1 MVKIDYRDLGSIA
14 TITLSSTVFE
24 FRRHNRVVDTALFL
38 NSVSAKRSG
47 LFFMKT
53 VLSGRSA
60 PMLKVYKIALQEM
73 AR

>member
-1 MVKIDYRDLGSIA
+1 MKIDYQDHGA
-14 TITLSSTVFE
+14 TASVTLTSTVFE
-24 FRRHNRVVDTALFL
+24 LRRHNRVVDTALFL
-38 NSVSAKRSG
+38 NSISAHRGG

>member
-1 MVKIDYRDLGSIA
+1 MKIDYQDHGA
-14 TITLSSTVFE
+14 TASITLTSTLFE
-24 FRRHNRVVDTALFL
+24 LRRHNRVVDTALFL
-38 NSVSAKRSG
+38 TSISAHRSG

-60 PMLKVYKIALQEM
+60 AVLKAYKVALREM

>member
-1 MVKIDYRDLGSIA
+1 MKIDYQDHGA
-14 TITLSSTVFE
+14 TASITLTSTVFE

-38 NSVSAKRSG
+38 TSVSAYYSG
-47 LFFMKT
+47 FFFMKT

-60 PMLKVYKIALQEM
+60 AVLKAYKIVLREM

>member
-1 MVKIDYRDLGSIA
+1 MKIDYQDHGA
-14 TITLSSTVFE
+14 TASITLTSTVFE

-38 NSVSAKRSG
+38 TSISAHRSG

-60 PMLKVYKIALQEM
+60 AVLKAYKVVLREM

>member
-1 MVKIDYRDLGSIA
+1 VKIDYRDLGSIA

-24 FRRHNRVVDTALFL
+24 FRRHNRVADTALFL
-38 NSVSAKRSG
+38 TSVSAKRSG

-60 PMLKVYKIALQEM
+60 AVLKAYKVVLREM

>member
-1 MVKIDYRDLGSIA
+1 MKIDYQDHGA
-14 TITLSSTVFE
+14 TASITLTSTVFE
-24 FRRHNRVVDTALFL
+24 FRRHNRVIDTALFL
-38 NSVSAKRSG
+38 TSVSAHRSG

-60 PMLKVYKIALQEM
+60 AVLKAYKVVLREM

>member
-1 MVKIDYRDLGSIA
+1 MKIDYQDHGA
-14 TITLSSTVFE
+14 TASITLTSTVFE

-38 NSVSAKRSG
+38 TSVSARRSG

-60 PMLKVYKIALQEM
+60 AVLKAYKVVLREM

>member
-1 MVKIDYRDLGSIA
+1 MKIDYQDHGA
-14 TITLSSTVFE
+14 TASITLTSTVFE
-24 FRRHNRVVDTALFL
+24 LRRHNRVVDTALFL
-38 NSVSAKRSG
+38 TSISAHRSG

-60 PMLKVYKIALQEM
+60 AVLKAYKVVLREM

>member
-1 MVKIDYRDLGSIA
+1 MKIDYQDHGA
-14 TITLSSTVFE
+14 TASITLTSTVFE

-38 NSVSAKRSG
+38 TSVSAHRSG

-60 PMLKVYKIALQEM
+60 AVLKAYKVILREM

>member
-1 MVKIDYRDLGSIA
+1 MKIDYQDHGA
-14 TITLSSTVFE
+14 TASITLTSTVFE
-24 FRRHNRVVDTALFL
+24 FRRHNRVVDTGLFL
-38 NSVSAKRSG
+38 TSVSARRSG

-60 PMLKVYKIALQEM
+60 AVLKAYKVVLREM

>member
-1 MVKIDYRDLGSIA
+1 MKIDYQDHGA
-14 TITLSSTVFE
+14 TASITLTSTVFE

-38 NSVSAKRSG
+38 TSVSAHRSG

-60 PMLKVYKIALQEM
+60 AV
-73 AR
+73 

>member
-1 MVKIDYRDLGSIA
+1 MKIDYQDHGA
-14 TITLSSTVFE
+14 TASITLTSTVFE

-38 NSVSAKRSG
+38 TSVSACHSG

-53 VLSGRSA
+53 VLSVRSA
-60 PMLKVYKIALQEM
+60 AVLKAYKIVLREM

>member
-1 MVKIDYRDLGSIA
+1 MKIDYRDLGSIA
-14 TITLSSTVFE
+14 TITLTSTVLE

-38 NSVSAKRSG
+38 TSVSAHRSG

-60 PMLKVYKIALQEM
+60 VVLKAHKIVLREM

>member
-1 MVKIDYRDLGSIA
+1 MKIDYQDHGA
-14 TITLSSTVFE
+14 TASITLTSTVFE

-38 NSVSAKRSG
+38 TSVSARHSG
-47 LFFMKT
+47 VFIRKT

-60 PMLKVYKIALQEM
+60 VALKAYKVVLREM

>member
-1 MVKIDYRDLGSIA
+1 MKIDYQDHGA
-14 TITLSSTVFE
+14 TASITLTSTVFE
-24 FRRHNRVVDTALFL
+24 LRRHNRVVDTALFL
-38 NSVSAKRSG
+38 TSVSAHRSG

-60 PMLKVYKIALQEM
+60 AVLKAYKVVLREM

>member
-1 MVKIDYRDLGSIA
+1 MKIDYRDLGSIA
-14 TITLSSTVFE
+14 TITLTSTVFE

-38 NSVSAKRSG
+38 TSVSAKRSG
-47 LFFMKT
+47 FFFMKT

>member
-1 MVKIDYRDLGSIA
+1 MKIDYQDNGA
-14 TITLSSTVFE
+14 TASITLTSTVFE
-24 FRRHNRVVDTALFL
+24 FHRHNRVVDTALFL
-38 NSVSAKRSG
+38 TSISAHRSG

-60 PMLKVYKIALQEM
+60 PILKVYKIALQEM

>member
-1 MVKIDYRDLGSIA
+1 MKIDYQDHGA
-14 TITLSSTVFE
+14 TASITLTSTVFE

-38 NSVSAKRSG
+38 TSVSAHRSG
-47 LFFMKT
+47 LLFMKT

-60 PMLKVYKIALQEM
+60 AVLKAYKAVLREM

>member
-1 MVKIDYRDLGSIA
+1 MKIDYQDHGA
-14 TITLSSTVFE
+14 TASITLTSTVFE

-38 NSVSAKRSG
+38 TSVSAHRSG

-60 PMLKVYKIALQEM
+60 AVLKAYKVVLQEM